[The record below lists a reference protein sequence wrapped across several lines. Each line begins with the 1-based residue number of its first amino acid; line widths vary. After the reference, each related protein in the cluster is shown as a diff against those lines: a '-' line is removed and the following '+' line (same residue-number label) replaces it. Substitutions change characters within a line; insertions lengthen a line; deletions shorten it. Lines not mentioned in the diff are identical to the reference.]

1 MGAGH
6 EAQVFKNCLDRM
18 EENVCRCGRTPSEV
32 GEEFV
37 SSEDEGRT
45 ELSYASAAGEEYMAP
60 PVENP
65 IPLPVPAP
73 ASCCLGPT
81 TTLPPMCQEIGLVT
95 FMFFFELLFSY
106 VSLTIS
112 FYVSCHGMTVS
123 NLSCSLFTR
132 SFHPFLD

>member
-1 MGAGH
+1 MKGFIVGAGH
-6 EAQVFKNCLDRM
+6 EAQVFKNRLDRM

-60 PVENP
+60 PVENS
-65 IPLPVPAP
+65 IPL
-73 ASCCLGPT
+73 
-81 TTLPPMCQEIGLVT
+81 CQEIGLVT

-106 VSLTIS
+106 VSLAIS
-112 FYVSCHGMTVS
+112 FHVSLT
-123 NLSCSLFTR
+123 NLFSIILFPYLLITR
-132 SFHPFLD
+132 NTQDKGRARFRFY